1 MEGCGSAVSASCG
14 EMEDTKENVDPPFS
28 RTPASDS
35 SQTHGSLQPPTPQQD
50 DRDDR
55 TTHQNVETQQLAD
68 GGEKRQEEEQP
79 RGRRG
84 GWTKGRKRKR
94 SPRDSNAPKAPL
106 TGYVRF
112 MNERREQ
119 LRLER
124 PEVPFPEITRIVG
137 SEWSKLPAHEKQH
150 YLDEAD
156 KDKERYTKELQQ
168 YQKTEAYRSYSRK
181 SQNRQKGRQQR
192 QEGACA
198 VPSGP
203 EKESVLKER
212 PIFDIPIFTEEF
224 LNHSKAREAE
234 LRQLRKSNMEFEE
247 RNAAL
252 QKHVESMRS
261 AVQRLE
267 AELNQEQGRNALLQ
281 QHLQSV
287 RQTLTH
293 CLRTVPIPGTSET
306 PTLETID
313 SYMSR
318 LQSAA
323 LTHPKESEPL
333 INGVREVLS
342 QMEG

>member
-1 MEGCGSAVSASCG
+1 MDGPGLAVSASCG
-14 EMEDTKENVDPPFS
+14 DIEDSKENLDTPFS
-28 RTPASDS
+28 RTPVSDC
-35 SQTHGSLQPPTPQQD
+35 SQTHGGTQPPTPQQE
-50 DRDDR
+50 DREEH
-55 TTHQNVETQQLAD
+55 TPHQEQQLGD
-68 GGEKRQEEEQP
+68 SGEQRQEGEQP
-79 RGRRG
+79 RRRG

-94 SPRDSNAPKAPL
+94 SPRDDNAPKAPL

-112 MNERREQ
+112 MNERRET
-119 LRLER
+119 LRVER
-124 PEVPFPEITRIVG
+124 PDIPFSEMTRIVG
-137 SEWSKLPAHEKQH
+137 SEWSKLPAQEKQH
-150 YLDEAD
+150 YLDEAE

-168 YQKTEAYRSYSRK
+168 YQKTDTFRSYSRK
-181 SQNRQKGRQQR
+181 SQNRQKGRQR
-192 QEGACA
+192 QDGSR
-198 VPSGP
+198 VTPSCP

-212 PIFDIPIFTEEF
+212 PVFDIPIFTEEF

-267 AELNQEQGRNALLQ
+267 AELSQEQGRNTLLL
-281 QHLQSV
+281 QHLQTV

-293 CLRTVPIPGTSET
+293 CLRTVPIPGTTDT

-318 LQSAA
+318 LQNAVV
-323 LTHPKESEPL
+323 THPKESEVL
-333 INGVREVLS
+333 INGVRDVLS
-342 QMEG
+342 QLEG

>member
-1 MEGCGSAVSASCG
+1 MESAASVVPPCGDI
-14 EMEDTKENVDPPFS
+14 EDGKENVDPPFPGTQVTDVS
-28 RTPASDS
+28 KAHGTPHPPN
-35 SQTHGSLQPPTPQQD
+35 SQQEDQDHQLQHQIAEQQ
-50 DRDDR
+50 
-55 TTHQNVETQQLAD
+55 HLLE
-68 GGEKRQEEEQP
+68 GGERRPEEEQP
-79 RGRRG
+79 RPRRG

-94 SPRDSNAPKAPL
+94 SPRDNNAPKAPL

-119 LRLER
+119 LRAER
-124 PEVPFPEITRIVG
+124 PDVPFPEITRIVG
-137 SEWSKLPAHEKQH
+137 SEWSKLPTHEKQR

-156 KDKERYTKELQQ
+156 RDKERYTKELQQ
-168 YQKTEAYRSYSRK
+168 YQKTEAFRSYSRK

-192 QEGACA
+192 QEGSR
-198 VPSGP
+198 PISSDP

-212 PIFDIPIFTEEF
+212 SVFDIPIFTEEF
-224 LNHSKAREAE
+224 LNHSKARETE
-234 LRQLRKSNMEFEE
+234 LRQLRKSNMEHEE

-267 AELNQEQGRNALLQ
+267 AELQQEQGRNTLLQ
-281 QHLQSV
+281 QHLQNV

-293 CLRTVPIPGTSET
+293 CLQAVPIPGTTET

-318 LQSAA
+318 LQSAV
-323 LTHPKESEPL
+323 LTHPKESEAL
-333 INGVREVLS
+333 ISGVREVLS
-342 QMEG
+342 QLEG

>member
-1 MEGCGSAVSASCG
+1 MDSAAPAVPPTSG
-14 EMEDTKENVDPPFS
+14 DIEETKENVDSPVTGTQSTDCTKIVGGPQAP
-28 RTPASDS
+28 T
-35 SQTHGSLQPPTPQQD
+35 SQQEDQELTLP
-50 DRDDR
+50 
-55 TTHQNVETQQLAD
+55 QNVEQQQLLD
-68 GGEKRQEEEQP
+68 SGEIKQDEEP
-79 RGRRG
+79 RPRRG

-94 SPRDSNAPKAPL
+94 SPRDNNAPKAPL

-119 LRLER
+119 LRIER
-124 PEVPFPEITRIVG
+124 PDVPFPEITRIVG

-150 YLDEAD
+150 YLDEAER
-156 KDKERYTKELQQ
+156 DKERYTKELQQ
-168 YQKTEAYRSYSRK
+168 YQKTEAYRSYSHK
-181 SQNRQKGRQQR
+181 AQSRQKGRQQR
-192 QEGACA
+192 QEG
-198 VPSGP
+198 SRTISSDP
-203 EKESVLKER
+203 EKECVLKER
-212 PIFDIPIFTEEF
+212 PVFDIPIFTEEF
-224 LNHSKAREAE
+224 LNHSKAQEAE

-267 AELNQEQGRNALLQ
+267 AELNQEQGRNTLLQ

-293 CLRTVPIPGTSET
+293 CLRAVPIPGTAEM

-318 LQSAA
+318 LQSAV
-323 LTHPKESEPL
+323 LTHPKESEAL
-333 INGVREVLS
+333 ISGVREVLS
-342 QMEG
+342 QLEG

>member
-1 MEGCGSAVSASCG
+1 METAGSTAPQLSG
-14 EMEDTKENVDPPFS
+14 ENDDTKENLDPPFTG
-28 RTPASDS
+28 TPVSDCSQQHS
-35 SQTHGSLQPPTPQQD
+35 SGHPSTPHHEEKEDAALHSGDQQMVD
-50 DRDDR
+50 S
-55 TTHQNVETQQLAD
+55 
-68 GGEKRQEEEQP
+68 GEPRQEEEHK

-84 GWTKGRKRKR
+84 GWNKGRKRKR
-94 SPRDSNAPKAPL
+94 SPRDNNAPKAPL

-119 LRLER
+119 LRAER
-124 PEVPFPEITRIVG
+124 PDVPFPEITRIVG
-137 SEWSKLPAHEKQH
+137 SEWSKLPSHEKQL
-150 YLDEAD
+150 YLDEAER
-156 KDKERYTKELQQ
+156 DKERYTKELQQ
-168 YQKTEAYRSYSRK
+168 YQKTEAYRTCSRK
-181 SQNRQKGRQQR
+181 AQSRQKGRQPR
-192 QEGACA
+192 QEGARA
-198 VPSGP
+198 ISSGQ

-267 AELNQEQGRNALLQ
+267 AELNQEQGRNSLLH

-287 RQTLTH
+287 RQALTH
-293 CLRTVPIPGTSET
+293 CLRAVPIPGSSET

-313 SYMSR
+313 LYMSR
-318 LQSAA
+318 LQNAILA
-323 LTHPKESEPL
+323 HPKEGETF
-333 INGVREVLS
+333 IAGVREALS
-342 QMEG
+342 QLEG

>member
-1 MEGCGSAVSASCG
+1 MEGPGSAVPPSC
-14 EMEDTKENVDPPFS
+14 EDIADTKENVDPPFS
-28 RTPASDS
+28 GASISDS
-35 SQTHGSLQPPTPQQD
+35 SLAQTCSYPPTLQQE
-50 DRDDR
+50 DRKELSL
-55 TTHQNVETQQLAD
+55 HQ
-68 GGEKRQEEEQP
+68 GGEQHLEDSGELRQEEEQP
-79 RGRRG
+79 RPRRG

-94 SPRDSNAPKAPL
+94 SPRDNNAPKAPL

-119 LRLER
+119 LRVER
-124 PEVPFPEITRIVG
+124 PDVPFPEITRIVG
-137 SEWSKLPAHEKQH
+137 SEWSKLPTHEKQH
-150 YLDEAD
+150 YLDEAE

-168 YQKTEAYRSYSRK
+168 YQNTDAFRTYSRK
-181 SQNRQKGRQQR
+181 AQSRQKGRQQR
-192 QEGACA
+192 QEGARG
-198 VPSGP
+198 VSSNS

-267 AELNQEQGRNALLQ
+267 AELNQEQGRNTLLQ

-287 RQTLTH
+287 RQALTH
-293 CLRTVPIPGTSET
+293 CLRAVPIPGTTET

-318 LQSAA
+318 LQSAV
-323 LTHPKESEPL
+323 LTHPKESEAL
-333 INGVREVLS
+333 IAGVREVLS